1 MVTHRPARLATALA
15 ASALVLAGC
24 GVLPFGGGTGTGGSD
39 GGASSSASSTDGSA
53 GDGSASGG
61 TGTSDG
67 ALPKAGTSHAAGLKT
82 DPAEDQAYASYYG
95 QSIDWQPCEDY
106 AGAQCGTL
114 TVPKAWDDPSA
125 GDLELAMVKV
135 PATGQRTGTLFMNPG
150 GPGGSGVSFVG
161 DSATMIVG
169 SDVREKYD
177 MVGFDPRGVAGSSP
191 VRCLDDAQT
200 DEYLSATYDMTTPE
214 GLEEGRTWAK
224 TVADSCAQNSGDL
237 LEYVDTLSA
246 ARDMDVMR
254 AAVDSEKLDYLGF
267 SYGTYLGATY
277 AETYPDRVGSFVLDG
292 AIDPSLTGDE
302 FSAGQAEA
310 FEGATDAFIE
320 ACLDA
325 GEECPLE
332 GEPAE
337 AKQQLLDFL
346 ASVEE
351 EPLPTGDPERP
362 LTGSLARS
370 GLLILMY
377 EDGTWSLGRDALADA
392 MDGDGT
398 ALLSLADQGANRNL
412 DGSYN
417 GNSAVAIT
425 AVNCLD
431 HPAVTDMDWQRSEA
445 ERLAEENPTFGPT
458 FGFSGYACSMWPE
471 GPVREPAEI
480 HAEGAGPIV
489 VIGTTGD
496 PATPY
501 SWAEALAAQLDSGVL
516 VTREGEGHTAYGRS
530 GGCIEDLVDAYL
542 LEDEVPAEG
551 ATC

>member
-1 MVTHRPARLATALA
+1 MSLMSRARRPLARLGTVAA
-15 ASALVLAGC
+15 ASALVLASC
-24 GVLPFGGGTGTGGSD
+24 TGGGATGGGSD
-39 GGASSSASSTDGSA
+39 AGGGNAASEDAEQ
-53 GDGSASGG
+53 SGPALAE
-61 TGTSDG
+61 TGTS
-67 ALPKAGTSHAAGLKT
+67 AAADLE
-82 DPAEDQAYASYYG
+82 DPAADPAYAAYYE
-95 QSIDWQPCEDY
+95 QDMVWSDC
-106 AGAQCGTL
+106 GATASGAALECATIS
-114 TVPKAWDDPSA
+114 VPVQWDDPDA
-125 GDLELAMVKV
+125 GDIDLALVKHV
-135 PATGQRTGTLFMNPG
+135 ATGAETTGSLFVNPG
-150 GPGGSGVSFVG
+150 GPGGSGVDFATNAEYTF
-161 DSATMIVG
+161 SA
-169 SDVREKYD
+169 DVLASYD
-177 MVGFDPRGVAGSSP
+177 VIGFDPRGVGQSAGID
-191 VRCLDDAQT
+191 CLSDEELDERRAADDLPLTEEGFEA
-200 DEYLSATYDMTTPE
+200 MTTWGERTAE
-214 GLEEGRTWAK
+214 GCE
-224 TVADSCAQNSGDL
+224 ADSGEL
-237 LEYVDTLSA
+237 LPYLDTLSA
-246 ARDMDVMR
+246 ARDLDVMR
-254 AAVDSEKLDYLGF
+254 DAVGSEQLDYLGF

-351 EPLPTGDPERP
+351 EPLPTDDPERP

-377 EDGTWSLGRDALADA
+377 EDGTWSLGRDALTDA

-445 ERLAEENPTFGPT
+445 ERLAEENPTFGPI